1 MNTNVRHDGAYYR
14 HRRRC
19 RRQVGRRNYGVE
31 IRTGLATQEKRSA
44 AGNGVSTRR
53 RSPRKKSDRPPRFFL
68 HVYRLV
74 SQIPKGKVVTYGQVA
89 ALLGAPRAAR
99 AVGTALRYLPRPLS
113 RTVPWQ
119 RVINA
124 AGGISFRGDVL
135 RIEEQR
141 WLLDAEGIEFD
152 RHGKVNLK
160 KYRWSGPKHRK
171 TPVWETRL

>member
-1 MNTNVRHDGAYYR
+1 L
-14 HRRRC
+14 
-19 RRQVGRRNYGVE
+19 Q
-31 IRTGLATQEKRSA
+31 
-44 AGNGVSTRR
+44 
-53 RSPRKKSDRPPRFFL
+53 KKDDRPPRFFV

-74 SQIPKGKVVTYGQVA
+74 SQVPKGKVVTYGQVA

-124 AGGISFRGDVL
+124 AGGISLRGDVV
-135 RIEEQR
+135 RAEEQR
-141 WLLDAEGIEFD
+141 WLLEDEGIEFD

-160 KYRWSGPKHRK
+160 KYRWPGPKRGK
-171 TPVWETRL
+171 ALVWRAKW